1 MVMFAGM
8 WRTAVVLLLAA
19 QQLPSITINGDADAA
34 RILQL
39 SANDVARLR
48 SSGVLAT
55 RKTVPPLPEVF
66 FKYPVPQSVA
76 ANAKARA
83 EIRAQGVD
91 EREIHLGDSV
101 SAFAESD
108 GGYWFG
114 KAIKNYEGGS
124 GRGAIG
130 FLTKDGRYTMLE
142 LPALRTASVSAILA
156 EPDAIW
162 AGMYR
167 QAERSQTAQGLLRC
181 DRKSQT
187 TRTLPVPDM
196 IHTIVRVGTR
206 VFIGTVAGPYIISDD
221 TVTRLV
227 WK

>member
-1 MVMFAGM
+1 M
-8 WRTAVVLLLAA
+8 WRIAVVLLLAA
-19 QQLPSITINGDADAA
+19 QPLPSITINGDADAA

-39 SANDVARLR
+39 SASDAARLR

-55 RKTVPPLPEVF
+55 RKTAPPAPDVF

-83 EIRAQGVD
+83 ELRAQGVA

-101 SAFAESD
+101 SVFAESD

-114 KAIKNYEGGS
+114 KAIKNYEGES

-142 LPALRTASVSAILA
+142 LPALQTSSVSAILA

-167 QAERSQTAQGLLRC
+167 QAERSQTARGLLRY
-181 DRKSQT
+181 DRQSQT
-187 TRTLPVPDM
+187 ARTFPVPYI
-196 IHTIVRVGTR
+196 IHTIVRAGTR
-206 VFIGTVAGPYIISDD
+206 VFVGTVGGPYMISGD

>member
-1 MVMFAGM
+1 MVTFAGM
-8 WRTAVVLLLAA
+8 WRIAVVLLLVA

-34 RILQL
+34 RIFQL
-39 SANDVARLR
+39 SASDAARLR

-55 RKTVPPLPEVF
+55 RKTAPPVPDLF

-83 EIRAQGVD
+83 EIRAQGIA

-101 SAFAESD
+101 SVFAELG

-114 KAIKNYEGGS
+114 KAIKNYEGES

-130 FLTKDGRYTMLE
+130 FLTKDGSYTMLE

-167 QAERSQTAQGLLRC
+167 QAERSQTAQGLLRY
-181 DRKSQT
+181 DRTSQT
-187 TRTLPVPDM
+187 TRTFPVPGI
-196 IHTIVRVGTR
+196 IHTIVRAGTR
-206 VFIGTVAGPYIISDD
+206 VFVGTVGGPYIISDHA
-221 TVTRLV
+221 VTRLV